1 MQYEFFYAIIYAYHK
16 LKSSIGQVLDE
27 FSRYRGGI
35 VMKNIKKDFIVTA
48 LIMFILCVFP
58 AFYFISDKRF
68 LIFWCP
74 FVLVAIIKILHFLDA
89 TINFFNTEGSSTLQ
103 IELKDKIDAGY
114 YDSEIINKI
123 KEIRADYDFFNNEN
137 I

>member
-1 MQYEFFYAIIYAYHK
+1 
-16 LKSSIGQVLDE
+16 
-27 FSRYRGGI
+27 
-35 VMKNIKKDFIVTA
+35 MKKHKKDFVVTA

-58 AFYFISDKRF
+58 ALYFISDKRF

-74 FVLVAIIKILHFLDA
+74 FVLLVIIKSLHFLDI
-89 TINFFNTEGSSTLQ
+89 TINIFNKEEDQTLLKP
-103 IELKDKIDAGY
+103 IVLKDKIDAGY
-114 YDSEIINKI
+114 YDNEIINKI

>member
-1 MQYEFFYAIIYAYHK
+1 
-16 LKSSIGQVLDE
+16 
-27 FSRYRGGI
+27 
-35 VMKNIKKDFIVTA
+35 MKNINKDFIVTA

-68 LIFWCP
+68 LVFWCP
-74 FVLVAIIKILHFLDA
+74 FVLLVILKSLHFLDI
-89 TINFFNTEGSSTLQ
+89 TINIFNTEEDQTLLKP
-103 IELKDKIDAGY
+103 IGLKDKIDAGY
-114 YDSEIINKI
+114 YDNEIINKI